1 MVAITVILMLVIVV
15 VWIVDTVDF
24 LNQCGKFVCIEVGC
38 DAVYRGDIDLI
49 HIFFSLLL

>member
-38 DAVYRGDIDLI
+38 DAVYRSDIDLI
-49 HIFFSLLL
+49 HKFFSLLL